1 MFIYHRV
8 RSLNCFKMTWMR
20 VIGMFASCLVL
31 WECAAGNS
39 SGVFSSEGRSSSH
52 PWHWSSSGAWDR
64 LAPWVDLH
72 LCTGSRSKMN
82 IGTVCH
88 PLDPW
93 SWLEALVHHHPKGT
107 PQASDCW
114 LVRSSHST
122 ATWDHPLPP
131 SPLFFPTCTSG
142 WCQPWHYLQVYGG
155 SARSAPENCWSQKM
169 QMQSLRDLL
178 LVTNGK
184 TQFLGDSH
192 FQRNHRKMGKSWENG
207 GLTSGYD

>member
-1 MFIYHRV
+1 MIVSYFMWSKIFIFAMLTVPKTPWATKIHENFGER
-8 RSLNCFKMTWMR
+8 CFR
-20 VIGMFASCLVL
+20 N
-31 WECAAGNS
+31 GNP
-39 SGVFSSEGRSSSH
+39 SGVFPSEGRSSSH

-64 LAPWVDLH
+64 LAPRVDLH

-131 SPLFFPTCTSG
+131 SPLFFPACTSE
-142 WCQPWHYLQVYGG
+142 WCHQYQWTSHLQPWHYL
-155 SARSAPENCWSQKM
+155 
-169 QMQSLRDLL
+169 
-178 LVTNGK
+178 
-184 TQFLGDSH
+184 
-192 FQRNHRKMGKSWENG
+192 
-207 GLTSGYD
+207 